1 MNVILYLTIF
11 IIGAILGTLTTLIVK
26 TTLKEKVTRK
36 RPYIVNSILSGI
48 IFILFSISIKLNIKT
63 INTDMLI
70 NFMFATFYIA
80 TLFVI
85 AKIDKKEH
93 RIDKKMI
100 LLGFLLMAIYM
111 IYTYIADK
119 NKTVYGYMIYLF
131 IICILIIADTIYM
144 KRKAKQSYTL
154 NILMVSMI
162 MILFTYEGVVFF
174 TVNYTLLI
182 IGFKLLIS
190 KIANKKTRYVKT
202 DKKTQLQIP
211 IAYYMCI
218 ANIIMLLITNYYIF
232 YYM

>member
-1 MNVILYLTIF
+1 MNIILYLTIF
-11 IIGAILGTLTTLIVK
+11 IIGAILGTLTTLISK
-26 TTLKEKVTRK
+26 IKLKEKVARK
-36 RPYIVNSILSGI
+36 KPYIINSILSGI

-63 INTDMLI
+63 LNTDMLTYFI
-70 NFMFATFYIA
+70 FSTFYIA
-80 TLFVI
+80 ILYVI

-111 IYTYIADK
+111 IYTYMVEK
-119 NKTVYGYMIYLF
+119 SKTVYGYIIYLF
-131 IICILIIADTIYM
+131 IICILIIADTLYM

-154 NILMVSMI
+154 NILILSMI
-162 MILFTYEGVVFF
+162 MILFTYEGVFFF

-182 IGFKLLIS
+182 IGFKLLIN
-190 KIANKKTRYVKT
+190 KIANKRTKYIKT
-202 DKKTQLQIP
+202 DKKVQLEIP

>member
-1 MNVILYLTIF
+1 
-11 IIGAILGTLTTLIVK
+11 
-26 TTLKEKVTRK
+26 
-36 RPYIVNSILSGI
+36 
-48 IFILFSISIKLNIKT
+48 
-63 INTDMLI
+63 MLI

-119 NKTVYGYMIYLF
+119 NKTVYGYIIYLF

-154 NILMVSMI
+154 NILMLSMI
-162 MILFTYEGVVFF
+162 MILFTYEGVFFF

>member
-85 AKIDKKEH
+85 AKIDKKEQ
-93 RIDKKMI
+93 K
-100 LLGFLLMAIYM
+100 
-111 IYTYIADK
+111 
-119 NKTVYGYMIYLF
+119 
-131 IICILIIADTIYM
+131 
-144 KRKAKQSYTL
+144 
-154 NILMVSMI
+154 
-162 MILFTYEGVVFF
+162 
-174 TVNYTLLI
+174 
-182 IGFKLLIS
+182 
-190 KIANKKTRYVKT
+190 
-202 DKKTQLQIP
+202 
-211 IAYYMCI
+211 
-218 ANIIMLLITNYYIF
+218 
-232 YYM
+232 

>member
-119 NKTVYGYMIYLF
+119 NKTVYGLS
-131 IICILIIADTIYM
+131 LIH
-144 KRKAKQSYTL
+144 
-154 NILMVSMI
+154 
-162 MILFTYEGVVFF
+162 
-174 TVNYTLLI
+174 
-182 IGFKLLIS
+182 IS
-190 KIANKKTRYVKT
+190 EPTR
-202 DKKTQLQIP
+202 P
-211 IAYYMCI
+211 
-218 ANIIMLLITNYYIF
+218 
-232 YYM
+232 

>member
-85 AKIDKKEH
+85 AKVDKKEH

-100 LLGFLLMAIYM
+100 LLGFVLMAIYM

-119 NKTVYGYMIYLF
+119 NKTV
-131 IICILIIADTIYM
+131 
-144 KRKAKQSYTL
+144 
-154 NILMVSMI
+154 
-162 MILFTYEGVVFF
+162 
-174 TVNYTLLI
+174 
-182 IGFKLLIS
+182 
-190 KIANKKTRYVKT
+190 
-202 DKKTQLQIP
+202 
-211 IAYYMCI
+211 
-218 ANIIMLLITNYYIF
+218 
-232 YYM
+232 

>member
-36 RPYIVNSILSGI
+36 RPYIVNAILSGI

-100 LLGFLLMAIYM
+100 LLGFLLMAI
-111 IYTYIADK
+111 
-119 NKTVYGYMIYLF
+119 
-131 IICILIIADTIYM
+131 
-144 KRKAKQSYTL
+144 
-154 NILMVSMI
+154 
-162 MILFTYEGVVFF
+162 
-174 TVNYTLLI
+174 
-182 IGFKLLIS
+182 
-190 KIANKKTRYVKT
+190 
-202 DKKTQLQIP
+202 
-211 IAYYMCI
+211 
-218 ANIIMLLITNYYIF
+218 
-232 YYM
+232 

>member
-36 RPYIVNSILSGI
+36 RPYIVNAILSGI

-70 NFMFATFYIA
+70 NFIFATFYIA

-85 AKIDKKEH
+85 AK
-93 RIDKKMI
+93 IDKKMI

-119 NKTVYGYMIYLF
+119 NKTVYGYIIYLF

-154 NILMVSMI
+154 NILMLSMI
-162 MILFTYEGVVFF
+162 MILFTYEGVFFF